1 MSSLGVGELTADI
14 YTAEG
19 HRTKCHTVSD
29 MRDQGLVPIYKN
41 SKEKIMNNVNSVARS
56 GLSMSPKVSL
66 FKSLVLG
73 VVILEGDRV
82 IELEA
87 TERRLGD

>member
-41 SKEKIMNNVNSVARS
+41 SKVKNN
-56 GLSMSPKVSL
+56 G
-66 FKSLVLG
+66 LVLSLWCFPLG
-73 VVILEGDRV
+73 VLILKT
-82 IELEA
+82 
-87 TERRLGD
+87 TEKEMIFFKLHRASHSPSSQ